1 MNEPGARSLRNVAV
15 IGNRG
20 AGKTSLAEAI
30 LLTTGG
36 IPTLGSVMQGTTASD
51 FEPEEIHHRCSVSTS
66 LLRCSWNHT
75 TINLLDTP
83 GALSLLGEAI
93 TALQAADAVIVVL
106 NPASG
111 IRSELLRLWSQ
122 VKALGLP
129 CLIFVNELEK
139 ESGSTEELLA
149 ACHRDVDLTPLPMS
163 CALKDGAQWIGV
175 LDFVNQAAVHSRPDT
190 AKWQQQPVPP
200 GAEAAPAAVAATSS
214 RGGSTARISAA
225 CRPRRERFASTPTSC
240 GRRLAAI
247 GRSGRTSSS
256 TRM

>member
-15 IGNRG
+15 IANRG

-36 IPTLGSVMQGTTASD
+36 IPTLGSVTQGTTVSD

-93 TALQAADAVIVVL
+93 TALQAVDAVIVVL
-106 NPASG
+106 SPAGG
-111 IRSELLRLWSQ
+111 IRSELVRLWSQ

-139 ESGSTEELLA
+139 ESSSTEELLA
-149 ACHRDVDLTPLPMS
+149 ACHRDLELTPLPMS
-163 CALKDGAQWIGV
+163 CVLKDGRAVGGRPGFCEPGGDAFPGRHREVATATGATWRRGDADRRAQA
-175 LDFVNQAAVHSRPDT
+175 DS
-190 AKWQQQPVPP
+190 
-200 GAEAAPAAVAATSS
+200 
-214 RGGSTARISAA
+214 GG
-225 CRPRRERFASTPTSC
+225 
-240 GRRLAAI
+240 GRRV
-247 GRSGRTSSS
+247 R
-256 TRM
+256 

>member
-106 NPASG
+106 NPGAYSVIASG
-111 IRSELLRLWSQ
+111 VNNSTG
-122 VKALGLP
+122 VAL
-129 CLIFVNELEK
+129 
-139 ESGSTEELLA
+139 TEIYEV
-149 ACHRDVDLTPLPMS
+149 R
-163 CALKDGAQWIGV
+163 
-175 LDFVNQAAVHSRPDT
+175 
-190 AKWQQQPVPP
+190 
-200 GAEAAPAAVAATSS
+200 
-214 RGGSTARISAA
+214 
-225 CRPRRERFASTPTSC
+225 
-240 GRRLAAI
+240 
-247 GRSGRTSSS
+247 
-256 TRM
+256 